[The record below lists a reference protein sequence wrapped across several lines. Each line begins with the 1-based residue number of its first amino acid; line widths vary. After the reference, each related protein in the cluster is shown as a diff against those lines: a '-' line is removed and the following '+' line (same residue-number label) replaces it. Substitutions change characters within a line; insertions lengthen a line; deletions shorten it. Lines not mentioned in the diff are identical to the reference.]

1 MNLLDIRTL
10 MVSHVATDMI
20 SALVIAILWW
30 QNRRRLAGTGWW
42 AVDFVCQATASLLIV
57 LRGAIPDW
65 LSIAGANTLVV
76 AGTLAALVGLEH
88 FAGKPGAH
96 RLNLIYLVIF
106 AGIHTYFTTIRPDL
120 TARNLNI
127 SVGLLIMAGQ
137 CVWLVWRRVQ
147 PDQRRLMSNVG
158 AVFGLLC
165 LISLVRIIVTQVGP
179 QPNNDFFKSGTLD
192 ALVLL
197 AFQVTLISLVYSLVL
212 MVNRRLLG
220 DVQTQEEKF
229 AAAFHSAP
237 YAITLTRLADGRILE
252 VNDGFMELTGYT
264 RPDVLGHTTLD
275 LHLWVREEDRTTVVN
290 ALARD
295 RQVQGLEF
303 PFRTKSGAL
312 LTGFFS
318 AKVIPLNG
326 EEWILSSISDI
337 TERKQAEEAL
347 AEKNRLFKLNAE
359 IGEIINRAETLAVI
373 LRQCAEA
380 VVGELDIAL
389 ARFWLLNER
398 EDVLELRASAG
409 RYTHL
414 DGPHSRI
421 PVGQS
426 KVGQIAATG
435 APHLTNMVRD
445 DPAISDPAWAQ
456 REGIVAFAG
465 YPLIVE
471 ARVVGVMALFAH
483 HPLTDFSMNTLR
495 TTADKIAL
503 GIVHKQAE
511 EALRR
516 QNTYLAAL
524 QATSLD
530 LVSQL
535 DLDTLLHKIVQRAS
549 DLLGATA
556 GYLDLVEAQ
565 TGLLTPRVATGALT
579 ESLRHAAQPGEGV
592 AGIVWQTGQALIV
605 EDYDDWPG
613 RVANFSRDVIHAVI
627 GVPLVAAGRVTGVLG
642 LAHDAAAQ
650 RTFEADAVELLS
662 EFARLATLAIENAR
676 LFSAAQQELAERTRA
691 EENLQR
697 SAAELARSNKELEQ
711 FAYVA
716 SHDLQEPLRMV
727 ASFVGLLKERY
738 QGQLDADADEFIG
751 FAVDGAQ
758 RMQRLI
764 SDLLA
769 YSRVGTRELTLRP
782 TDSAE
787 ALDLALDNLQVA
799 IAESQATVTHDPLPI
814 VLADG
819 GQLIQLFQ
827 NLIGNALKFRGS
839 APPIV
844 HVSARET
851 FEVSETSKVWEFS
864 VRDNGIGIAAH
875 DAERVFV
882 IFERL
887 HSRQEYPGTGIGL
900 AVCKRIV
907 ERHGGRIWVASQ
919 PGQGSTFSFTLP
931 GQKQQTSNS
940 LPDKLT

>member
-1 MNLLDIRTL
+1 MNFLDIRTL
-10 MVSHVATDMI
+10 MFSHLVTDAI
-20 SALVIAILWW
+20 GALVIALLWW
-30 QNRRRLAGTGWW
+30 QNRKRLAGTGWW
-42 AVDFVCQATASLLIV
+42 VVDFACQATASLLIV

-65 LSIAGANTLVV
+65 LSMTGANTLVV
-76 AGTLAALVGLEH
+76 VGTLAALVGLER

-96 RLNLIYLVIF
+96 RLNLIYLVVF
-106 AGIHTYFTTIRPDL
+106 AGIHTYFVTVRPDL
-120 TARNLNI
+120 VARNLNV
-127 SVGLLIMAGQ
+127 SVGMLIICGQ
-137 CVWLVWRRVQ
+137 CAWLVWRRVEAA
-147 PDQRRLMSNVG
+147 QRRLMSSVG
-158 AVFGLLC
+158 AIFGLFC
-165 LISLVRIIVTQVGP
+165 LISLVWIIVTLAAP
-179 QPNNDFFKSGTLD
+179 PRDNDFFKSGAFD
-192 ALVLL
+192 FFVLL
-197 AFQVTLISLVYSLVL
+197 AYQMLLILLAYGLVL

-220 DVQTQEEKF
+220 EVQTQEEKF

-237 YAITLTRLADGRILE
+237 YAITLTRLADGRIQE
-252 VNDGFMELTGYT
+252 VNDGFTEITGYT
-264 RPDVLGHTTLD
+264 RPEVLGHTTLD
-275 LHLWVREEDRTTVVN
+275 LHLWVRDEDRTTVIN
-290 ALARD
+290 ALAQE
-295 RQVQGLEF
+295 RQARGLELQ
-303 PFRTKSGAL
+303 FRKKSGAL
-312 LTGFFS
+312 LTGVFS
-318 AKVIPLNG
+318 AKVIPLDG
-326 EEWILSSISDI
+326 QPWILSSISDI

-373 LRQCAEA
+373 LQQCAEA
-380 VVGELDIAL
+380 VVGELDTAL

-398 EDVLELRASAG
+398 EDILELRASAG
-409 RYTHL
+409 LYTHL

-435 APHLTNMVRD
+435 APLLTNMVSH
-445 DPAISDPAWAQ
+445 DPAISDPGWAQ

-471 ARVVGVMALFAH
+471 ARVVGVMALFAR
-483 HPLTDFSMNTLR
+483 HPLADFSMNALR

-535 DLDTLLHKIVQRAS
+535 DLDTLLRKIVQRAS
-549 DLLGATA
+549 DLVGATA
-556 GYLDLVEAQ
+556 SYLDLVDAE
-565 TGLLTPRVATGALT
+565 TDRLIPRVATGALA

-613 RVANFSRDVIHAVI
+613 RVANFSRDVIHAVV
-627 GVPLVAAGRVTGVLG
+627 GVPLVSAGRVMGVLG
-642 LAHDAAAQ
+642 LAYDAASQ
-650 RTFEADAVELLS
+650 RTFGADAVELLS

-711 FAYVA
+711 FAYIA

-727 ASFVGLLKERY
+727 SSFLGLLKERY
-738 QGQLDADADEFIG
+738 VGQLDADADEFIG

-787 ALDLALDNLQVA
+787 ALDFALDNLQVA
-799 IAESQATVTHDPLPI
+799 IAESQATVTHDPLPT

-827 NLIGNALKFRGS
+827 NLLGNALKFRGDK
-839 APPIV
+839 PPVV

-851 FEVSETSKVWEFS
+851 FEVSETAKVWEFS

-919 PGQGSTFSFTLP
+919 PGQGCTFSFTLP
-931 GQKQQTSNS
+931 ASEAANK
-940 LPDKLT
+940 